1 MTTRYFEFVEGTSA
15 KFWEITLN
23 SVEISTSYGRIGA
36 TPQST
41 TKFEANEEAAEK
53 LFTKMIAEK
62 TKKGYV
68 EVVKVNEAIEVK
80 KTTHYA
86 TSTNYKFVNELMEYG
101 EDYIPRVGDII
112 EETETEEGDLVTGK
126 VIKVKPETIV
136 IYSEED
142 DKEYEVD
149 KDGYFS
155 IESSPTISA
164 LWEKHLKNPM
174 PDGIAFSDELVPE
187 ELQQNL
193 NQHFEELLKN
203 EEEDFHP
210 GSSKKVR
217 DLVHPS
223 LYPYIKGE
231 SKTNIETPVKVAR
244 SHDRWGRTYES
255 SKYQWLPTPF
265 AVNTDGKVNI
275 TSYINN
281 LDEKYTGLYADL
293 AKLFECALPLL
304 ESTLGYVAETN
315 FWKENADGVDDESDL
330 PEVNNPS
337 QKKIKPL
344 SLKGKELQVILKIV
358 EYHLQE
364 GETHEGVW
372 HVEGMSHE
380 NIIAT
385 CVYVLDRDE
394 AMDGGKLSFKR
405 AYTLEEAGLLFW
417 SIDQG
422 RPMAVDDL
430 VSEGTIPIGSIE
442 TPKGRL
448 FVFPNSHIHKLSAM
462 NVAKG
467 AQFAKRKVIVFW
479 LVDPETPIISTAN
492 VEKQQSLISREKAL
506 QIRLELMEE
515 RKRHKQNLNVREVS
529 LCEH

>member
-1 MTTRYFEFVEGTSA
+1 MTTKYFEFVEGTSA

-23 SVEISTSYGRIGA
+23 FLEISTSYGRIGTTA
-36 TPQST
+36 QTT
-41 TKFEANEEAAEK
+41 TKFEANEEAAAK
-53 LFTKMIAEK
+53 LFGKMIAEK

-68 EVVKVNEAIEVK
+68 EVIKLNDAAAVK

-86 TSTNYKFVNELMEYG
+86 TSTNYKFVKELMEYG
-101 EDYIPRVGDII
+101 EDYIPRVGDVV
-112 EETETEEGDLVTGK
+112 EETETEEGDSISGK
-126 VIKVKPETIV
+126 VIKVKAEKIV

-149 KDGYFS
+149 KDGYFW
-155 IESSPTISA
+155 IKSSPTISSI
-164 LWEKHLKNPM
+164 WETHLKNQT

-203 EEEDFHP
+203 EAADFHP
-210 GSSKKVR
+210 GSGKIVR

-231 SKTNIETPVKVAR
+231 SKTNIETPTITEPK
-244 SHDRWGRTYES
+244 HDRWGRTYES

-265 AVNTDGKVNI
+265 AVNRDGKVNI

-281 LDEKYTGLYADL
+281 LDEKYTGLYANL
-293 AKLFECALPLL
+293 AALFACALPLF
-304 ESTLGYVAETN
+304 ESVLGYVEETT
-315 FWKENADGVDDESDL
+315 FWQENLKDMEDESEL
-330 PEVNNPS
+330 PEEDNPS

-344 SLKGKELQVILKIV
+344 SLKGKELQVIPKIV
-358 EYHLQE
+358 EYHLEE

-394 AMDGGKLSFKR
+394 AIDGGRLSFKR
-405 AYTLEEAGLLFW
+405 AYTIEEAGLLFW
-417 SIDQG
+417 NVDQG

-430 VSEGTIPIGSIE
+430 VSEGTIPIGSLE

-462 NVAKG
+462 TVTKG
-467 AQFAKRKVIVFW
+467 AQFAKRRVIVFW
-479 LVDPETPIISTAN
+479 LVDPENPIISTAN
-492 VEKQQSLISREKAL
+492 VEKQQALIPREKAL